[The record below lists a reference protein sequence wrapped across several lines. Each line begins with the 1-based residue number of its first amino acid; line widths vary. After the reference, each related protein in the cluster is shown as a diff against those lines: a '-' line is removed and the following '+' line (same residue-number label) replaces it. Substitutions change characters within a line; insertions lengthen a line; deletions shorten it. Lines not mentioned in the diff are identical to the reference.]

1 MDQMIIHRGGELITR
16 DQLDLIKVPEATDSY
31 VPVSH
36 YGLADRMRTMS
47 QDILRD
53 YTLVGENYA
62 VARQGNQMFA
72 VLKFKGGQGEMRF
85 PWRSEIPMT
94 GAWPWGLP

>member
-1 MDQMIIHRGGELITR
+1 MIIHRGGELITR
-16 DQLDLIKVPEATDSY
+16 DQLDLIKVPEPTDSY

-53 YTLVGENYA
+53 YALVGENYA

-72 VLKFKGGQGEMRF
+72 VLKFKGDRERNGAFRGF
-85 PWRSEIPMT
+85 PQF
-94 GAWPWGLP
+94 L